1 LASAHTDCLIQLL
14 KSIATDDSFP
24 GCEAAYLTLFASE
37 VKRLFSLFFAA
48 RRGVSQLSV
57 GQWWRIIGSFPA
69 VTIVF
74 FEKNYRLLNHT
85 AKPLFIPTYSQHY
98 PQNDILVKFTEHNAN
113 VCVTIHEGKITHV
126 FSDCFEML
134 LQKPFFL

>member
-14 KSIATDDSFP
+14 KSVATDDSFP

-57 GQWWRIIGSFPA
+57 GQWWRIIGSFTA
-69 VTIVF
+69 GAIVF
-74 FEKNYRLLNHT
+74 LNFIFNCT
-85 AKPLFIPTYSQHY
+85 YFIPINIKNTQ
-98 PQNDILVKFTEHNAN
+98 I
-113 VCVTIHEGKITHV
+113 G
-126 FSDCFEML
+126 
-134 LQKPFFL
+134 

>member
-14 KSIATDDSFP
+14 KSIATYDSFP

-57 GQWWRIIGSFPA
+57 GQWWRIIGSFTV

-74 FEKNYRLLNHT
+74 FDFFSVRVFFQQNWLLR
-85 AKPLFIPTYSQHY
+85 AFFILKLT
-98 PQNDILVKFTEHNAN
+98 F
-113 VCVTIHEGKITHV
+113 
-126 FSDCFEML
+126 
-134 LQKPFFL
+134 